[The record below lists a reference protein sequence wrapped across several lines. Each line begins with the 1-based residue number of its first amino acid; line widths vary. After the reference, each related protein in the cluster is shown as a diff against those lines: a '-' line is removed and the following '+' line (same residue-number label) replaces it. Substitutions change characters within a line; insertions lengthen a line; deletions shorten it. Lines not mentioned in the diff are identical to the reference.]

1 MMVTTKVMLHS
12 ANEPHGPD
20 PGAETPRYAM
30 RHYTVAEI
38 AALWSLSDDAVR
50 HMFEREPGVLMLGNP
65 QPKRGKRSYTTLRIP
80 EDVVERVHRRMSR
93 V

>member
-1 MMVTTKVMLHS
+1 MAS
-12 ANEPHGPD
+12 ASKLVRTNGPD
-20 PGAETPRYAM
+20 AGTADLPRFAI

-38 AALWSLSDDAVR
+38 AQLWHLSDDAVR
-50 HMFEREPGVLMLGNP
+50 NIFEREPGVLVLGGA

>member
-1 MMVTTKVMLHS
+1 M
-12 ANEPHGPD
+12 A
-20 PGAETPRYAM
+20 AETKLVRVEDDAQRFAL

-50 HMFEREPGVLMLGNP
+50 KIFENESGVLAIGDTRPTLR
-65 QPKRGKRSYTTLRIP
+65 KRRYTTLRIP
-80 EDVVERVHRRMSR
+80 EDVLARVHRRLSR